1 MKIYRLDPEK
11 FPRVQRNTILTY
23 FFLSLVGLGVFYLNI
38 GNALFNQAWMLIPLV
53 FFAFTLAGWLS
64 LRDRRRYWD
73 EFEII
78 IRDNA
83 LTRRAPKLPDY
94 TIKKSAMRGF
104 KEVRQGIII
113 ATASSENTLI
123 IPRDL
128 PDNDYRKL
136 KQTLENWTEKR
147 D

>member
-1 MKIYRLDPEK
+1 MKIYRLDPDK
-11 FPRVQRNTILTY
+11 YRRVQRNTILTY
-23 FFLSLVGLGVFYLNI
+23 FFLSLVGLGVFYLYI
-38 GNALFNQAWMLIPLV
+38 GNALFNQAWTLIPLV

-94 TIKKSAMRGF
+94 TIQKSAMRGF

-113 ATASSENTLI
+113 ATASSENSLL

-136 KQTLENWTEKR
+136 KQTLENWTEKSA
-147 D
+147 

>member
-1 MKIYRLDPEK
+1 LKIYRLDPDK

-94 TIKKSAMRGF
+94 TIKNSAMRGF